1 MQFADWTLIYEEHA
15 GIPNVEVFYDHA
27 KAFREFLTA
36 APDADQQKDLDF
48 LLNVGHL
55 FSLIVYG
62 QLILEQAALTGL
74 DSDMLDQIFDFQ
86 VRDFNMYAVAL
97 HGKPTATTAQ
107 LDSGAARDPQ
117 AGARRRAVLPGLGT
131 CEGLRRRLR
140 DGALATTHPR
150 HRRAWQATGA
160 GMTGE
165 PIAVDCDVEVEV
177 QPHRLGHRLAPRNP
191 LPVNEQCRCS
201 GTVSSLPVA
210 VPATAPPSCR

>member
-1 MQFADWTLIYEEHA
+1 MRNDAADDTFFWNQGPTRGAGKVQFADWTPVYEEHA
-15 GIPNVEVFYDHA
+15 GIPNVAVFYDQA
-27 KAFREFLTA
+27 KAFREFLLTA

-107 LDSGAARDPQ
+107 QDWALSAIRKPVPDAERFHRVWERVKAY
-117 AGARRRAVLPGLGT
+117 
-131 CEGLRRRLR
+131 
-140 DGALATTHPR
+140 DGAYE
-150 HRRAWQATGA
+150 
-160 GMTGE
+160 M
-165 PIAVDCDVEVEV
+165 
-177 QPHRLGHRLAPRNP
+177 AP
-191 LPVNEQCRCS
+191 
-201 GTVSSLPVA
+201 
-210 VPATAPPSCR
+210 